1 MFDRWSAG
9 WLLLVV
15 VVGLAA
21 SACAGRAPGRAPARP
36 AVLDVQ
42 EGLASYYGPGFHGKV
57 TASGRRFDMNQ
68 LVAAHPRYPFGT
80 EVRVTNLRNGRSV
93 RVRVIDRG
101 PAIGPRQD
109 GVIVD
114 LSRRAAQALDF
125 VQDGRARVRLEV
137 LRWGVN

>member
-1 MFDRWSAG
+1 MVKRWSAG
-9 WLLLVV
+9 WLILVV

-21 SACAGRAPGRAPARP
+21 SACAGRAPGRRPARP

-42 EGLASYYGPGFHGKV
+42 EGLASYYGPGFHGRV

-109 GVIVD
+109 GVIID

>member
-1 MFDRWSAG
+1 MVDRWSAG
-9 WLLLVV
+9 WLILVV

-21 SACAGRAPGRAPARP
+21 SACAGRAPGRGPARP

-42 EGLASYYGPGFHGKV
+42 EGLASYYGPGFHGRV

-93 RVRVIDRG
+93 RVLVIDRG

-125 VQDGRARVRLEV
+125 VRDGRARVRLEV

>member
-9 WLLLVV
+9 WLLLVAV
-15 VVGLAA
+15 VSLAT

-42 EGLASYYGPGFHGKV
+42 EGLASYYGPGFHGRV

-109 GVIVD
+109 GVIID